1 MDRYLMN
8 ALCAVSLVALV
19 AMGAGAALASSNKI
33 VLMPG
38 DQTPFWTC
46 PAFVESVFDFTL
58 PAVRTEAG

>member
-38 DQTPFWTC
+38 GPNPFW
-46 PAFVESVFDFTL
+46 PHGSKRRRTL
-58 PAVRTEAG
+58 RGIWDRGV